1 MVDVE
6 AGEFWVFF
14 GGCAPLPWKIACDED
29 KTDVSL
35 STKLFW

>member
-1 MVDVE
+1 MADAE
-6 AGEFWVFF
+6 AGEFWGFF
-14 GGCAPLPWKIACDED
+14 GGCAPLPSKIACDED